1 MAQTTIL
8 AATTSAANSSDV
20 VVGSAA
26 VKLSMF
32 MTGGN
37 VQQAEDASGNYER
50 ILCVIQEKDP
60 NGVYVNTYADG
71 NLLTISRKNPQ
82 QVLIGPGT
90 YRVTK
95 PATINA
101 IGLYSEDGT

>member
-20 VVGSAA
+20 VVATGA

-37 VQQAEDASGNYER
+37 VQNAKDASDKYER
-50 ILCVIQEKDP
+50 VLCVIQEKDP

-71 NLLTISRKNPQ
+71 KLLTISRKNPQ

-95 PATINA
+95 PATVNA

>member
-8 AATTSAANSSDV
+8 DATTSADDSSDV
-20 VVGSAA
+20 VVGSSP

-32 MTGGN
+32 MTGGD
-37 VQQAEDASGNYER
+37 VQQAKDASGRYER

-60 NGVYVNTYADG
+60 NDVYVNAYSNG
-71 NLLTISRKNPQ
+71 LLITISRKNPQ

-90 YRVTK
+90 YRVVK
-95 PATINA
+95 PETYNE